1 MLIKLYSEGEPLPTT
16 VIIRDA
22 NGKISNK
29 PTEEDILYIKLYTT
43 VRSQQELDA
52 INELK
57 GIDLLKFYMSAT
69 ITKFYHELTLGNVNH
84 PFILKLKQNF
94 EKLLA
99 GTSATTIDVVEAL
112 IVYANLE
119 KYMLLYKFIE

>member
-1 MLIKLYSEGEPLPTT
+1 VLIKLYSEGEPLPTT

-69 ITKFYHELTLGNVNH
+69 ITYFYNMLTLDKVNH

-94 EKLLA
+94 EKLLT

-112 IVYANLE
+112 VVYANLE

>member
-69 ITKFYHELTLGNVNH
+69 ITYFYNMLTLDKVNH

-94 EKLLA
+94 EKLLT

-112 IVYANLE
+112 VVYANLE

>member
-57 GIDLLKFYMSAT
+57 GIDLLKFQIKPFSA
-69 ITKFYHELTLGNVNH
+69 IN
-84 PFILKLKQNF
+84 I
-94 EKLLA
+94 
-99 GTSATTIDVVEAL
+99 S
-112 IVYANLE
+112 
-119 KYMLLYKFIE
+119 